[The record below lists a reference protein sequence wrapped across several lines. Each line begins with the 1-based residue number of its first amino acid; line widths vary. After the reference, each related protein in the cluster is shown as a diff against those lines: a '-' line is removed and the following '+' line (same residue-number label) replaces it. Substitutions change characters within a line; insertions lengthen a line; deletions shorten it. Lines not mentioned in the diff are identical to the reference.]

1 MFKRFSCF
9 LLILTCF
16 LISGYGEEV
25 EPPVKFASAPPPSGS
40 IIDPDTVITVT
51 FSSDPGNVT
60 VTAGRILINGKTA
73 TISGPFPL
81 GSLDLN
87 LAWAD
92 GVQGLTYTVKKAEP
106 SPSEGMV
113 LIPAGEFQMGSDDN
127 EAANDEHPVHTVSV
141 DAFYMD
147 VHEVTN
153 LEYKEFVL
161 ANPRWQ
167 KDRIDRAFHNGDYL
181 KHWNGNEYPRGKA
194 NHPVVNVSWY
204 AAMAY
209 ALSKDKRL
217 PTEAEWEYAARGG
230 LAGNKYPNGNVIGAA
245 NYRGIAGDTT
255 AVGKYPA
262 NGYGLFDMAGNVW
275 EWCLDEYNANF
286 YFESPRENPLSGANT
301 VDWFIKNFTNV
312 KNPRVS
318 RGGSWGNDPGFLR
331 VAKRLSPLPT
341 FASTVFGFRCARAQ

>member
-16 LISGYGEEV
+16 LISGCGEEA
-25 EPPVKFASAPPPSGS
+25 EPPVTFASATPPSGS

-81 GSLDLN
+81 GSLTLN

-92 GVQGLTYTVKKAEP
+92 GVQGLTYTVEI
-106 SPSEGMV
+106 SPNAGDKPTPPEGMV
-113 LIPAGEFQMGSDDN
+113 SIPAGEFEMGSNDP
-127 EAANDEHPVHTVSV
+127 EAANDEQPVHTVSV

-167 KDRIDRAFHNGDYL
+167 KDRIDRAFHNGNYL
-181 KHWNGNEYPRGKA
+181 QIIGMEMSTPGGK
-194 NHPVVNVSWY
+194 
-204 AAMAY
+204 
-209 ALSKDKRL
+209 R
-217 PTEAEWEYAARGG
+217 
-230 LAGNKYPNGNVIGAA
+230 
-245 NYRGIAGDTT
+245 TT
-255 AVGKYPA
+255 P
-262 NGYGLFDMAGNVW
+262 LFM
-275 EWCLDEYNANF
+275 
-286 YFESPRENPLSGANT
+286 
-301 VDWFIKNFTNV
+301 
-312 KNPRVS
+312 
-318 RGGSWGNDPGFLR
+318 
-331 VAKRLSPLPT
+331 
-341 FASTVFGFRCARAQ
+341 